1 MDLSIEGK
9 VADVLEE
16 QSGESR
22 NGPWRRRDFILEVE
36 DRFPR
41 KICISQWGDSIDSD
55 AIEAGET
62 VKVYFNLQSRE
73 YNGRWYT
80 DVRAWRIEKG
90 SGGASAG
97 SHYPD
102 SQEGEGL
109 PAGSGTRSGQP
120 PAGDSRSGAS
130 PANRTSGDAPAKDG
144 NGFGDDLNLDDVDDD
159 LPF

>member
-1 MDLSIEGK
+1 MDLSLDGK
-9 VADVLEE
+9 IADILEE

-22 NGPWRRRDFILEVE
+22 NGPWRRRDFILEVD

-41 KICISQWGDSIDSD
+41 KICISQWGDAIDTD
-55 AIEAGET
+55 AVAIGDT

-80 DVRAWRIEKG
+80 DVRAWRIDRG
-90 SGGASAG
+90 SGGASPDNNFAG
-97 SHYPD
+97 SQ
-102 SQEGEGL
+102 SGEGSS
-109 PAGSGTRSGQP
+109 ADSSGRSGP
-120 PAGDSRSGAS
+120 SSAGQSRNDLSQTG
-130 PANRTSGDAPAKDG
+130 RTTGDAPAKSG